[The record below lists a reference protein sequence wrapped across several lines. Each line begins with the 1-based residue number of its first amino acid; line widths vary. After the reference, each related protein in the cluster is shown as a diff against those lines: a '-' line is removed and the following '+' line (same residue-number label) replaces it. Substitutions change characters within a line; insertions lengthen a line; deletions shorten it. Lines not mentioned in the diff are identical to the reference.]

1 MKLSTSSSTWSA
13 PRTESAAKKPAKFSF
28 PKFSKKIAF
37 KRQDI
42 ERMLIA
48 GAAVLV
54 LVLAAI
60 GAPAVLPSND
70 HAVDNNDIL
79 PDVSAG
85 AIVSGPSQKTTVYYS
100 DAEGFLV
107 PVQRDVSQ
115 TIGIAKATLNLMI
128 SSDENDLQAAR
139 LGLMTVIPDGTTYD
153 LDIANGRARIDLS
166 KNVLSLNDPAKE
178 SLMVSAIVQALT
190 QFDSVQTVDFLIGG
204 QKRASLT
211 NGTDISEAMSGGL
224 INLESVAPTMSVADA
239 QLVKL
244 YFPSENGRVL
254 VPVTRAVWG
263 RADINTAV
271 FELIKG
277 PKEDTSLHA
286 ALPSDTGLID
296 VQVIGGTATINF
308 TDEFASLLT
317 ASDGGEQARRA
328 LTLTC
333 LQFPGVNKVEILVN
347 GKAFTPAVLEKPTY
361 INTLSQAAVQFM
373 DVIEID

>member
-1 MKLSTSSSTWSA
+1 MKLSMSPA
-13 PRTESAAKKPAKFSF
+13 ATET
-28 PKFSKKIAF
+28 FSKKSAGFRFPKVKKINF

-54 LVLAAI
+54 LILAAI
-60 GAPAVLPSND
+60 GAPAVLPND
-70 HAVDNNDIL
+70 NYEVSYNDVL
-79 PDVSAG
+79 PDVAAG
-85 AIVSGPSQKTTVYYS
+85 AIITGPSQKTTVYYS
-100 DAEGFLV
+100 DADGFLV
-107 PVQRDVSQ
+107 PVQRDVSMTQ
-115 TIGIAKATLNLMI
+115 GIAKATLNLMI
-128 SSDENDLQAAR
+128 ANDENDLQAAR

-166 KNVLSLNDPAKE
+166 KNVLNITDPEKE
-178 SLMVSAIVQALT
+178 SMMVSAIVQALT
-190 QFDSVQTVDFLIGG
+190 QFDTVQTVDFLIGG

-211 NGTDISEAMSGGL
+211 NGTDLSEAMSGGL
-224 INLESVAPTMSVADA
+224 INLESVAPAMSVADA
-239 QLVKL
+239 QLVHL

-277 PKEDTSLHA
+277 PKSDTTLHG
-286 ALPSDTGLID
+286 ALPADTGLID
-296 VQVIGGTATINF
+296 VSVVGGTATINF

-347 GKAFTPAVLEKPTY
+347 GSPFTPAVLEKPTY
-361 INTLSQAAVQFM
+361 INTLTQAAVQFM